1 MAGERD
7 LLRRSPSIRYCHL
20 GLIAVVGLS
29 FGLRFWQLS
38 RFDAL
43 VFDEIYFVKFA
54 HAYLIGTPQFDAHP
68 PLGKYLIAVGI
79 WLSTHWPFA
88 NGPFTAAPEEL
99 APFSYRWMNALVG
112 SLVPLVVM
120 GIAHTL
126 GRWQRAAKR
135 WTFAL
140 LAGGF
145 VAIDGLFITESR
157 YALINIYMVFF
168 GLLGHW
174 LWLQASI
181 GSDQGR
187 VFRGILRALA
197 AVALGAAVAVKW
209 NGLGYWL
216 SLLIW
221 EAWQGRW
228 LERSHRSKGLLK
240 KLSKAL
246 LYGGFIPA
254 LTYSLIW
261 WPHLFLS
268 GEHLISLNATLF
280 TFHQQLAANGHP
292 DCSHWYTWPL
302 LIKPI
307 AYWYETVGSQ
317 AYTVNNLGNPALWW
331 LSSSAVILLFIVQFL
346 QLKNKLTLAQA
357 KITPVNPIVQNIS
370 AYLLIGYAANWLP
383 WMVISRCTF
392 IYLYMPAAAF
402 SFMVLAWLL
411 SEWLHSPQK
420 WVRVMAVVMLSAI
433 ALSFF
438 FWLPL
443 SLGSPLTP
451 SDLKLRWWLNT
462 WI

>member
-1 MAGERD
+1 MLKR
-7 LLRRSPSIRYCHL
+7 LTRTRYYHL

-54 HAYLIGTPQFDAHP
+54 HAYLTGVPQFDAHP
-68 PLGKYLIAVGI
+68 PLGKYLIAAGI
-79 WLSTHWPFA
+79 WLSAHWPFS
-88 NGPFTAAPEEL
+88 NWPFTAAPEGL

-112 SLVPLVVM
+112 SFVPLVVM
-120 GIAHTL
+120 GIAYTL
-126 GRWQRAAKR
+126 GRRQREAKR
-135 WTFAL
+135 WTFTL

-145 VAIDGLFITESR
+145 VAIDGLFVTESR

-181 GSDQGR
+181 GSGKGR
-187 VFRGILRALA
+187 VFKGILRTLA

-221 EAWQGRW
+221 EAWRGKW
-228 LERSHRSKGLLK
+228 FKRSQPLK
-240 KLSKAL
+240 ALSKKALSQAL

-261 WPHLFLS
+261 WPHLYLS
-268 GEHLISLNATLF
+268 GERLLSLHAALF
-280 TFHQQLAANGHP
+280 TFHQRLAASGHP
-292 DCSHWYTWPL
+292 DCSQWYTWPL

-307 AYWYETVGSQ
+307 AYWYETVGLQ

-331 LSSSAVILLFIVQFL
+331 LSSSAVILLFIVRMRQV
-346 QLKNKLTLAQA
+346 KNLLMRA
-357 KITPVNPIVQNIS
+357 KATPANPTVQNLS

-402 SFMVLAWLL
+402 SFIMLAWLL

-420 WVRVMAVVMLSAI
+420 WVRVMALVMLGAI

-451 SDLKLRWWLNT
+451 ADLKLRWWLKT